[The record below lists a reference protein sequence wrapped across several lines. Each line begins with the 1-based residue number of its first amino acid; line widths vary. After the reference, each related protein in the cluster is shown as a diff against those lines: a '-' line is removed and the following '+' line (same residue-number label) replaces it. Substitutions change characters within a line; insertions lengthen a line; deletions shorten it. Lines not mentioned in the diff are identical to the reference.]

1 MAEMTGIQV
10 QLVKQGGPFE
20 IVQSPKPVPASNEV
34 VVKLKAVA
42 LNPVDWKQMLL
53 PTKSCKI

>member
-1 MAEMTGIQV
+1 MAEMTSTQV

-20 IVQSPKPVPASNEV
+20 IVQSPKPTPASDEV

-42 LNPVDWKQMLL
+42 LNPLDWKQM
-53 PTKSCKI
+53 